1 MLHHHEEHFYPMLH
15 EDDQV
20 WNLSTQLHRVQ
31 EINNNNMA
39 VHTSNESKLVSPDN
53 QIHQVRPQAHKW
65 IVK

>member
-1 MLHHHEEHFYPMLH
+1 MLH